1 MAKDIKY
8 FYTSVELKYTDVSLS
23 GDELKD
29 IYTKT
34 LDAFDSTLEEL
45 SRVYH
50 ECKKRKFKVKCLE
63 QCIAISSEFANHT
76 LTMARVIDMIE
87 MTKVTKMHD

>member
-1 MAKDIKY
+1 MAEDIKY

-23 GDELKD
+23 DEELKD
-29 IYTKT
+29 TYNES

-50 ECKKRKFKVKCLE
+50 ECKKRKFEFKCLE
-63 QCIAISSEFANHT
+63 QCIAISSQFANHT
-76 LTMARVIDMIE
+76 LTMTRVIDMIE
-87 MTKVTKMHD
+87 INKVTMMQN